1 MKRVLAALMMLVLIL
16 PSTCYSM
23 SYREGDKKTSG
34 QDNIAPSINTSISK
48 KQQYKANSYFNIIS
62 RGF

>member
-34 QDNIAPSINTSISK
+34 QDNIAPSINTSCWFFQCLPYYQIF
-48 KQQYKANSYFNIIS
+48 YG
-62 RGF
+62 RV

>member
-48 KQQYKANSYFNIIS
+48 
-62 RGF
+62 